1 MIIRNNIAVLYFAF
15 LCVCSLYFYAFI
27 FCCILSLSR
36 KEEMTTRNNNS
47 FCWFLLNV
55 YSKSDGPPGVQCWV
69 HHRLLDEKH
78 NSAESCG
85 LQVGLFFHW
94 SWVSNI
100 VITCDKLALVN
111 WYKTDVFFMIELIV
125 IFCWEKMEII
135 MIGLNCIYLRV
146 KSKGFFSALQPYDPL
161 QVLSLC
167 WVIWTNEF
175 EDGNYIWIKVKPAWS
190 NV

>member
-1 MIIRNNIAVLYFAF
+1 MQFCI
-15 LCVCSLYFYAFI
+15 SHFYVFVI
-27 FCCILSLSR
+27 CISISFVFCCILSLSR
-36 KEEMTTRNNNS
+36 KKEMTTRNNNS
-47 FCWFLLNV
+47 YCWFLLNV
-55 YSKSDGPPGVQCWV
+55 YSKSGGPAGVQCWV

-78 NSAESCG
+78 NSAKSCG
-85 LQVGLFFHW
+85 LQVFFPLI
-94 SWVSNI
+94 VSFKHRHHLWQTGSCQLI
-100 VITCDKLALVN
+100 
-111 WYKTDVFFMIELIV
+111 IELIV
-125 IFCWEKMEII
+125 IFCWQKMEII
-135 MIGLNCIYLRV
+135 MIDLNCIYLRV